1 MKSESWGGSMDYDC
15 IHRRARRW
23 RRFRRRRG
31 QAILEFSLVALVL
44 YLLFAG
50 ILTFGQLL
58 YGAQSLQSAA
68 DVAARE
74 IARIPLPP
82 ATTPYDSSSGVGIQ
96 LYDVLYNPAYSNP
109 SAGAPYNQFRTQVF
123 DPSLLLVQIPQGT
136 NIADLVKTWPI
147 VNQMLYPLMIL
158 DYQDTSS
165 NGQTQQEEFLWYP
178 GAVPGTDSNGWPA
191 FRIALVTGRQNG
203 NGAETIE
210 WVPVIEEMLPADS
223 NGYFAFN
230 VQSQYGGLVSLR
242 INYPYQSATMSA
254 YAQETTSPPV
264 PNGQAIVAND
274 SGVTVINPG
283 DFSPSSGALSN
294 SVYPTYGGTYGL
306 GSQYAWLT
314 QVRPFRR
321 VVSAQAVARREV
333 FQNPTP

>member
-1 MKSESWGGSMDYDC
+1 MDYDC

-23 RRFRRRRG
+23 SRFRRRRG
-31 QAILEFSLVALVL
+31 QALLEFSLVALVL

-82 ATTPYDSSSGVGIQ
+82 STSPFATSSENGIS
-96 LYDVLYNPAYSNP
+96 LYDVLYNPGYSTAP
-109 SAGAPYNQFRTQVF
+109 AGSPYAQVRTQVF
-123 DPSLLLVQIPQGT
+123 DPKYLMISLSAMPAGMQLS
-136 NIADLVKTWPI
+136 DWVKTWPI

-158 DYQDTSS
+158 DYQGSVNS
-165 NGQTQQEEFLWYP
+165 EPFLWYP
-178 GAVPGTDSNGWPA
+178 GAVPGTDSNGWQT
-191 FRIALVTGRQNG
+191 FRIALVTGRQAS
-203 NGAETIE
+203 GAETIE
-210 WVPVIEEMLPADS
+210 WVPVIEEAISPDTT
-223 NGYFAFN
+223 GYAAFN
-230 VQSQYGGLVSLR
+230 VQSQSGGLVALR
-242 INYPYQSATMSA
+242 INYPYQSATLSA
-254 YAQETTSPPV
+254 YPQQTTWPPS
-264 PNGQAIVAND
+264 PNGPAITAND
-274 SGVTVINPG
+274 SGVTVVNPG
-283 DFSPSSGALSN
+283 DFTPSTGALSN